1 LRKRSESPLPHTREA
16 RRLSKKVLKTK
27 ENSLRKDTTGITKV
41 YNQIR
46 RQEQKEDLIRQVQ
59 EAASGSRHDKEDDS
73 RAKLIQGDFQ
83 YIDTPKIGDKSID
96 LIFADP
102 PYHTEW
108 LPMYEPLGKLACR
121 VLKEGGS
128 LVMYAGHYALPQI
141 FEYMKNSGLKYW
153 WAMVVK
159 HNGSSRLLQY
169 HHVYVMW
176 KPLLWF
182 VKGKRL
188 KVLDS
193 IPDLIES
200 QPPSKALNGW
210 EQSPVEAEHVIS
222 KLTIPDDVVLDPLM
236 GVATTGIAALS

>member
-1 LRKRSESPLPHTREA
+1 
-16 RRLSKKVLKTK
+16 VY
-27 ENSLRKDTTGITKV
+27 SL
-41 YNQIR
+41 IR

-59 EAASGSRHDKEDDS
+59 EAASRSRHDKEDDS
-73 RAKLIQGDFQ
+73 RVKLIQGDFQ
-83 YIDTPKIGDKSID
+83 YIDTTKIGDKSID
-96 LIFADP
+96 LIFTDP
-102 PYHTEW
+102 PYHKEW

-153 WAMVVK
+153 WEMVVK
-159 HNGSSRLLQY
+159 HNGSSRLLQN

-182 VKGKRL
+182 VKGNRL

-222 KLTIPDDVVLDPLM
+222 KLTIPDDVVFDPLM
-236 GVATTGIAALS
+236 GVATTGIAALRLKRRFIGIEKEQETFILAKGRIDLELSGVGSN